1 MKLFAQHG
9 YGPGDKIINGFKDNT
24 IDGVIFSARYEKM
37 EKIPGDAKDINSVSS
52 DAEIL
57 LDPEFYA
64 CFYAHQPDAKLGGLN
79 EWPYFSTQ
87 RRSQL
92 ESSEIVEKVLADTFD
107 TVVDLPL
114 TSIIAPNI
122 FIPRSFNSIEAVI
135 AKNFIRKT
143 QQLFEKTGDKRKVF
157 ATLAIDRTTLIDQT
171 EFEAFLNDIT
181 ALDNPPD
188 GFYIIVGGGIT
199 DDRTEISRS
208 ELIHADV
215 IAGWMMLNFTL
226 SINGFKVINGFSDI
240 LTPFLGCAGGYAGAT
255 GWWSNLRMFSM
266 SRYINTVSGGRLPTI
281 RYLSNAL
288 LNRITHSER
297 KAFVKLIPEINNGLP
312 RDSDYEG
319 GEPDRK
325 VEVLQSWEAISHLN
339 NENIVSDMDESLKLL
354 KNMVNR
360 AEITYTNLAGYGLP
374 VNREAN
380 REYMEA
386 LMKSIQTFRRNAE
399 I

>member
-9 YGPGDKIINGFKDNT
+9 YGPGDKIINGFKDNI

-37 EKIPGDAKDINSVSS
+37 EKILGDVRDITSVFSN
-52 DAEIL
+52 AEIL

-92 ESSEIVEKVLADTFD
+92 ESSEKVEKILADTFD
-107 TVVDLPL
+107 TLVDLPL

-143 QQLFEKTGDKRKVF
+143 QQLFEETGDKRNVF
-157 ATLAIDRTTLIDQT
+157 ATLAIDRDTLIDQT

-199 DDRTEISRS
+199 DYRTKISRS

-288 LNRITHSER
+288 LNRITHDER
-297 KAFVKLIPEINNGLP
+297 RAFVKLIPEINNGLP

-339 NENIVSDMDESLKLL
+339 NENIVSEMDESLQLL
-354 KNMVNR
+354 EDVVNR
-360 AEITYTNLAGYGLP
+360 AEITHTNLAGYGLP

-386 LMKSIQTFRRNAE
+386 LMESIRVFRSNAE

>member
-9 YGPGDKIINGFKDNT
+9 YGPGDKILNGFKHRT
-24 IDGVIFSARYEKM
+24 IDGVIFSARYEKK
-37 EKIPGDAKDINSVSS
+37 EKITSDAENIRSISS
-52 DAEIL
+52 EAEIL
-57 LDPEFYA
+57 LDPECYS

-79 EWPYFSTQ
+79 EWSYFFPQ

-92 ESSEIVEKVLADTFD
+92 ETSESVEKILTDTFD

-143 QQLFEKTGDKRKVF
+143 HQLFEKTGDKRNVF
-157 ATLAIDRTTLIDQT
+157 ATLAIGRDTLIDQT

-199 DDRTEISRS
+199 DDRTEITSS
-208 ELIHADV
+208 EIIHADV
-215 IAGWMMLNFTL
+215 IAGWMMLNYTL

-266 SRYINTVSGGRLPTI
+266 SRYINAVSGGRLPTI

-297 KAFVKLIPEINNGLP
+297 RAFVNLIPEINNGLP

-325 VEVLQSWEAISHLN
+325 VEVLQFWEAISHLN
-339 NENIVSDMDESLKLL
+339 NKTIVSDINESLQMLED
-354 KNMVNR
+354 MVNR
-360 AEITYTNLAGYGLP
+360 AERNYTNLAGYGLP

-386 LMKSIQTFRRNAE
+386 LMESIQTFRRNAE

>member
-9 YGPGDKIINGFKDNT
+9 YGPGDKTINGFKDNS

-37 EKIPGDAKDINSVSS
+37 EKIPGDVKDINSVSS
-52 DAEIL
+52 HAEIL
-57 LDPEFYA
+57 LDPEFHA

-92 ESSEIVEKVLADTFD
+92 ESSETVDKILADTFD
-107 TVVDLPL
+107 TVVNLPL
-114 TSIIAPNI
+114 TSIVAPNI

-143 QQLFEKTGDKRKVF
+143 RQLFEKTGDKRQVF
-157 ATLAIDRTTLIDQT
+157 ATLAIDRATLIDQT

-208 ELIHADV
+208 EIIHADV
-215 IAGWMMLNFTL
+215 IAGWMMLNYTL

-281 RYLSNAL
+281 QYLSNAL

-297 KAFVKLIPEINNGLP
+297 RAFVKLIPEINNGLP

-325 VEVLQSWEAISHLN
+325 AEVLQSWEAISHLN
-339 NENIVSDMDESLKLL
+339 NENIVSDMHESLQSVE
-354 KNMVNR
+354 NMVNR

-374 VNREAN
+374 VNKEAN

-386 LMKSIQTFRRNAE
+386 LMESIQAFRRNAE

>member
-9 YGPGDKIINGFKDNT
+9 YGPGDKIINGFKDNS

-37 EKIPGDAKDINSVSS
+37 EKIPGDAKDINSVSA

-92 ESSEIVEKVLADTFD
+92 ESSETVEKVLADTFG

-143 QQLFEKTGDKRKVF
+143 QQLFKKTGDKRNVF
-157 ATLAIDRTTLIDQT
+157 ATLAIDRTALIDQT

-208 ELIHADV
+208 EIIHADV
-215 IAGWMMLNFTL
+215 IAGWMMLNYTL

-297 KAFVKLIPEINNGLP
+297 RAFAKLIPEINNGLP
-312 RDSDYEG
+312 RDSDYEE

-339 NENIVSDMDESLKLL
+339 NENIVSDIDESLQLL
-354 KNMVNR
+354 ENMLNR
-360 AEITYTNLAGYGLP
+360 AEITHTNLAGYGLP

-386 LMKSIQTFRRNAE
+386 LMESIQAFRRNAE

>member
-9 YGPGDKIINGFKDNT
+9 YSPGDKIINGFKDNT

-37 EKIPGDAKDINSVSS
+37 EKIPGDAKEINSVSA

-64 CFYAHQPDAKLGGLN
+64 CFYAHQPDVKLGGLN

-92 ESSEIVEKVLADTFD
+92 ESSETVEKILADTFD
-107 TVVDLPL
+107 TVVNLPL

-143 QQLFEKTGDKRKVF
+143 QQLFKKTGDKRNVF
-157 ATLAIDRTTLIDQT
+157 ATLAIDRDTLLDQT
-171 EFEAFLNDIT
+171 EFEEFLNDIT

-208 ELIHADV
+208 DIIHVDV
-215 IAGWMMLNFTL
+215 IAGWMMLNYTL

-240 LTPFLGCAGGYAGAT
+240 LTPFLGCAGCYAGAT

-266 SRYINTVSGGRLPTI
+266 SRYISTVSGGRLPTI

-288 LNRITHSER
+288 LNRITHGER
-297 KAFVKLIPEINNGLP
+297 RAFIKLIPEINNGLP
-312 RDSDYEG
+312 RDSDYEV

-339 NENIVSDMDESLKLL
+339 NENIVSDMGESLQSLE
-354 KNMVNR
+354 NMVNR

-386 LMKSIQTFRRNAE
+386 LMESIQAFRRNAE

>member
-24 IDGVIFSARYEKM
+24 IDGVIFSARYEKI
-37 EKIPGDAKDINSVSS
+37 EKIPGDTNNIRSISA

-64 CFYAHQPDAKLGGLN
+64 CFYANQSDAKLGGLN
-79 EWPYFSTQ
+79 DWPYFYPQ

-92 ESSEIVEKVLADTFD
+92 ETSEIVDKILANTFD

-143 QQLFEKTGDKRKVF
+143 QHLFQKTGDKRNVF
-157 ATLAIDRTTLIDQT
+157 ATLAIDRDTLLDQT

-188 GFYIIVGGGIT
+188 GFYIIVGGGVT

-226 SINGFKVINGFSDI
+226 SINGFKVVNGFSDI

-288 LNRITHSER
+288 LNRITHTER
-297 KAFVKLIPEINNGLP
+297 RAFAELIPEINNGLY

-319 GEPDRK
+319 GEPNRK
-325 VEVLQSWEAISHLN
+325 VEVLQTWETISHLN
-339 NENIVSDMDESLKLL
+339 HENIVSDMNKSLQLL
-354 KNMVNR
+354 ENMVNR
-360 AEITYTNLAGYGLP
+360 AEITYTNLAGYGLS
-374 VNREAN
+374 VNREPN
-380 REYMEA
+380 REYIQA
-386 LMKSIQTFRRNAE
+386 LMESIQTFKRNAE

>member
-64 CFYAHQPDAKLGGLN
+64 CFYAHQPDTKLGGLN

-92 ESSEIVEKVLADTFD
+92 ESSETVEKILADTFD

-143 QQLFEKTGDKRKVF
+143 QQLFEKTGDNRNVF
-157 ATLAIDRTTLIDQT
+157 ATLAIDRDTLLDQT

-297 KAFVKLIPEINNGLP
+297 RAFVALMPEINNGLP

-339 NENIVSDMDESLKLL
+339 NENIVSDMDESLQSLEK
-354 KNMVNR
+354 MVNR

-386 LMKSIQTFRRNAE
+386 LMESIQAFRRNAE

>member
-9 YGPGDKIINGFKDNT
+9 YGPGDKIINGVKDSS

-37 EKIPGDAKDINSVSS
+37 EKIPGDAKDITSVSA

-92 ESSEIVEKVLADTFD
+92 ESSETVDKILADTFD
-107 TVVDLPL
+107 TLVNLPL

-122 FIPRSFNSIEAVI
+122 FIPRSFNFIEAVI

-143 QQLFEKTGDKRKVF
+143 QQLFEETGDKRNVF
-157 ATLAIDRTTLIDQT
+157 ATLAIDRDTLIDQT

-199 DDRTEISRS
+199 DYRTKISRS

-266 SRYINTVSGGRLPTI
+266 SRYINTVSGGKLPTI

-288 LNRITHSER
+288 LNRITHDER
-297 KAFVKLIPEINNGLP
+297 RAFVKLIPEINNGLP

-325 VEVLQSWEAISHLN
+325 AEVLQSWEAISHLN
-339 NENIVSDMDESLKLL
+339 NENIVSDMDESLQSLE
-354 KNMVNR
+354 NMLNR
-360 AEITYTNLAGYGLP
+360 AEITYTNLTGYGLP

-386 LMKSIQTFRRNAE
+386 LMESIQAFRKNAE

>member
-9 YGPGDKIINGFKDNT
+9 YGPGDKIINGFKDDA
-24 IDGVIFSARYEKM
+24 IDGVIFSARYEKI

-52 DAEIL
+52 HAEIL

-92 ESSEIVEKVLADTFD
+92 ESSETVEKILADTFD

-143 QQLFEKTGDKRKVF
+143 QQLFKKTGDKRNVF
-157 ATLAIDRTTLIDQT
+157 ATLAIDRDTLLDQT

-181 ALDNPPD
+181 VLDNPPD

-199 DDRTEISRS
+199 DDRTKISRS

-288 LNRITHSER
+288 LNRITHDER
-297 KAFVKLIPEINNGLP
+297 RAFV
-312 RDSDYEG
+312 
-319 GEPDRK
+319 
-325 VEVLQSWEAISHLN
+325 
-339 NENIVSDMDESLKLL
+339 
-354 KNMVNR
+354 
-360 AEITYTNLAGYGLP
+360 
-374 VNREAN
+374 
-380 REYMEA
+380 
-386 LMKSIQTFRRNAE
+386 
-399 I
+399 

>member
-37 EKIPGDAKDINSVSS
+37 EKILGDAKDINLVSS

-208 ELIHADV
+208 EIIHADV
-215 IAGWMMLNFTL
+215 VAGWMMLNYTL

-297 KAFVKLIPEINNGLP
+297 RAFVKLIPEINNGLP

-325 VEVLQSWEAISHLN
+325 VEVLQSWEAISRLN
-339 NENIVSDMDESLKLL
+339 NENIVSDMDESLQSLE
-354 KNMVNR
+354 NMVNR

-386 LMKSIQTFRRNAE
+386 LMESIQAFRSNAE

>member
-92 ESSEIVEKVLADTFD
+92 ESSETVEKVLADTFD

-188 GFYIIVGGGIT
+188 GFYIIVGGGIA

-208 ELIHADV
+208 EIIHADV

-266 SRYINTVSGGRLPTI
+266 SRYIRTDGKGRQPI
-281 RYLSNAL
+281 VRYLSNVL
-288 LNRITHSER
+288 LNRITHIER
-297 KAFVKLIPEINNGLP
+297 RAFARLLPEINNGTP
-312 RDSDYEG
+312 HDREYEK

-325 VEVLQSWEAISHLN
+325 AEALQTWEAISQLN
-339 NENIVSDMDESLKLL
+339 DNNVTSEIDESMHRLAHI
-354 KNMVNR
+354 VNS
-360 AEITYTNLAGYGLP
+360 AEIAYTNLAGYGPSINKESNTEYILAL
-374 VNREAN
+374 REA
-380 REYMEA
+380 
-386 LMKSIQTFRRNAE
+386 IQVFSRKAE

>member
-52 DAEIL
+52 NAEIL

-64 CFYAHQPDAKLGGLN
+64 CFYTHQPDAKLGGLN

-199 DDRTEISRS
+199 GDRTEISRS

-281 RYLSNAL
+281 RYLSDAL

-312 RDSDYEG
+312 RDSDYER

-354 KNMVNR
+354 ENMVNR

-386 LMKSIQTFRRNAE
+386 LMESIQAFRRNAE

>member
-1 MKLFAQHG
+1 MKLFAQQG

-37 EKIPGDAKDINSVSS
+37 EKIPGDAKDINSVSA

-64 CFYAHQPDAKLGGLN
+64 CFYAHQPEAKLGGLN

-107 TVVDLPL
+107 TVVNLPL

-143 QQLFEKTGDKRKVF
+143 QQLFKKTGDKRNVF
-157 ATLAIDRTTLIDQT
+157 ATLAIDRDTLLDQT

-199 DDRTEISRS
+199 DYRTKISRS

-288 LNRITHSER
+288 LNRITHDER
-297 KAFVKLIPEINNGLP
+297 RAFVKLIPEINNGLP

-325 VEVLQSWEAISHLN
+325 LEILQSWEAISHLN

-354 KNMVNR
+354 KNMLNR

-386 LMKSIQTFRRNAE
+386 LMESIQAFRRNAE

>member
-9 YGPGDKIINGFKDNT
+9 YGPGDKIINGFKDNI

-37 EKIPGDAKDINSVSS
+37 EKISGDARDITSVFSN
-52 DAEIL
+52 AEIL

-92 ESSEIVEKVLADTFD
+92 ETSETVEKILADTFD

-114 TSIIAPNI
+114 TTIIAPNI

-143 QQLFEKTGDKRKVF
+143 RQLFEKTGDKRNVF
-157 ATLAIDRTTLIDQT
+157 ATLAIDRDALIDQT

-199 DDRTEISRS
+199 DYRTEISRS

-288 LNRITHSER
+288 LNRITHDER
-297 KAFVKLIPEINNGLP
+297 RAFVKLIPEINNGLP

-339 NENIVSDMDESLKLL
+339 NENIVSDMDESLQSLE
-354 KNMVNR
+354 NMVNR

-386 LMKSIQTFRRNAE
+386 LMESIQAFRRNAE

>member
-9 YGPGDKIINGFKDNT
+9 YGPGDKIINGFKDNS

-37 EKIPGDAKDINSVSS
+37 EKIPGDVKDINSVSS
-52 DAEIL
+52 HAEIL
-57 LDPEFYA
+57 LDPEFHA

-92 ESSEIVEKVLADTFD
+92 ESSETVDKILADTFD
-107 TVVDLPL
+107 TVVNLPL
-114 TSIIAPNI
+114 TSIVAPNI

-143 QQLFEKTGDKRKVF
+143 RQLFEKTGDKRQVF
-157 ATLAIDRTTLIDQT
+157 ATLAIDRATLIDQT

-208 ELIHADV
+208 EIIHADV
-215 IAGWMMLNFTL
+215 IAGWMMLNYTL

-297 KAFVKLIPEINNGLP
+297 RAFVKLIPEINNGLP

-325 VEVLQSWEAISHLN
+325 AEVLQSWEAISHLN
-339 NENIVSDMDESLKLL
+339 NENIVSDMHESLQSVE
-354 KNMVNR
+354 NMVNR

-374 VNREAN
+374 VNKEAN

-386 LMKSIQTFRRNAE
+386 LMESIQAFRRNAE

>member
-9 YGPGDKIINGFKDNT
+9 YGPGDKIINGFKDNI

-37 EKIPGDAKDINSVSS
+37 EKILGDVRDITSVFSN
-52 DAEIL
+52 AEIL

-92 ESSEIVEKVLADTFD
+92 ESSEKVEKILADTFD
-107 TVVDLPL
+107 TLVDLPL

-143 QQLFEKTGDKRKVF
+143 QQLFEETGDKRNVF
-157 ATLAIDRTTLIDQT
+157 ATLAIDRDTLIDQT

-199 DDRTEISRS
+199 DYRTEISRS

-215 IAGWMMLNFTL
+215 IAGWMMLNYTL

-288 LNRITHSER
+288 LNRITHDER
-297 KAFVKLIPEINNGLP
+297 RAFVKLIPEINNGLP

-339 NENIVSDMDESLKLL
+339 NENIVSEMDESLQLL
-354 KNMVNR
+354 EDVVNR
-360 AEITYTNLAGYGLP
+360 AEITHTNLAGYGLP

-386 LMKSIQTFRRNAE
+386 LMESIRVFRSNAE

>member
-52 DAEIL
+52 NAEIL

-64 CFYAHQPDAKLGGLN
+64 CFYTHQPDAKLGGLN

-199 DDRTEISRS
+199 GDRTEISRS

-281 RYLSNAL
+281 RYLSDAL

-312 RDSDYEG
+312 RDSDYER

-339 NENIVSDMDESLKLL
+339 NENIVSDMD
-354 KNMVNR
+354 
-360 AEITYTNLAGYGLP
+360 
-374 VNREAN
+374 
-380 REYMEA
+380 
-386 LMKSIQTFRRNAE
+386 
-399 I
+399 

>member
-9 YGPGDKIINGFKDNT
+9 YGPGDKIINGFKDNI

-37 EKIPGDAKDINSVSS
+37 EKILCDVRDITSVFSN
-52 DAEIL
+52 AEIL

-92 ESSEIVEKVLADTFD
+92 ESSEKVEKILADTFD
-107 TVVDLPL
+107 TLVDLPL

-143 QQLFEKTGDKRKVF
+143 QQLFEETGDKRNVF
-157 ATLAIDRTTLIDQT
+157 ATLAIDRDTLIDQT

-199 DDRTEISRS
+199 DYRTEISRS

-215 IAGWMMLNFTL
+215 IAGWMMLNYTL

-288 LNRITHSER
+288 LNRITHDER
-297 KAFVKLIPEINNGLP
+297 RAFVKLIPEINNGLP

-339 NENIVSDMDESLKLL
+339 NENIVSEMDESLQLL
-354 KNMVNR
+354 EDVVNR
-360 AEITYTNLAGYGLP
+360 AEITHTNLAGYGLP

-386 LMKSIQTFRRNAE
+386 LMESIRVFRRNAE

>member
-37 EKIPGDAKDINSVSS
+37 EKILDDAKDINSVSA

-92 ESSEIVEKVLADTFD
+92 ESSEKVERILADTFD
-107 TVVDLPL
+107 TLVNLPL

-143 QQLFEKTGDKRKVF
+143 QQLFEETGDKRNVF
-157 ATLAIDRTTLIDQT
+157 ATLAIDRDTLIDQT

-199 DDRTEISRS
+199 DYRTKISRS

-215 IAGWMMLNFTL
+215 IAGWMMLNYTL

-288 LNRITHSER
+288 LNRITHDER
-297 KAFVKLIPEINNGLP
+297 RAFVKLIPEINNGLP

-325 VEVLQSWEAISHLN
+325 IEVLQSWEAISHLN
-339 NENIVSDMDESLKLL
+339 NENIVSEMDESLQSLE
-354 KNMVNR
+354 NMVNR

-386 LMKSIQTFRRNAE
+386 LMESIQAFRSNAE

>member
-9 YGPGDKIINGFKDNT
+9 YGPGDKIINGFKDNS

-37 EKIPGDAKDINSVSS
+37 EKIPGDVKDINSVSS
-52 DAEIL
+52 HAEIL
-57 LDPEFYA
+57 LDPEFHA

-92 ESSEIVEKVLADTFD
+92 ESSETVDKILADTFD
-107 TVVDLPL
+107 TVVNLPL
-114 TSIIAPNI
+114 TSIVAPNI

-143 QQLFEKTGDKRKVF
+143 RQLFEKTGDKRQVF
-157 ATLAIDRTTLIDQT
+157 ATLAIDRATLIDQT

-181 ALDNPPD
+181 ALDSPPD

-208 ELIHADV
+208 EIIHADV
-215 IAGWMMLNFTL
+215 IAGWMMLNYTL

-281 RYLSNAL
+281 QYLSNAL

-297 KAFVKLIPEINNGLP
+297 RAFVKLIPEINNGLP

-325 VEVLQSWEAISHLN
+325 AEVLQSWEAISHLN
-339 NENIVSDMDESLKLL
+339 NENIVSDMHESLQSVE
-354 KNMVNR
+354 NMVNR

-374 VNREAN
+374 VNKEAN

-386 LMKSIQTFRRNAE
+386 LMESIQAFRRNAE

>member
-9 YGPGDKIINGFKDNT
+9 YGPGNKIINGLKDNA
-24 IDGVIFSARYEKM
+24 IDGVIFSARYEKI

-52 DAEIL
+52 HAEIL

-92 ESSEIVEKVLADTFD
+92 ESSETVEKILADTFD

-143 QQLFEKTGDKRKVF
+143 QQLFKKTGDKRNVF
-157 ATLAIDRTTLIDQT
+157 ATLAIDRDTLLDQT

-199 DDRTEISRS
+199 DDRTKISRS

-288 LNRITHSER
+288 LNRITHDER
-297 KAFVKLIPEINNGLP
+297 RAFVKLIPEINNGLP

-319 GEPDRK
+319 GEPERK

-339 NENIVSDMDESLKLL
+339 NGNIVSDIDESLQSLE
-354 KNMVNR
+354 NMVNR
-360 AEITYTNLAGYGLP
+360 SERTYTNLAGYGLP

-386 LMKSIQTFRRNAE
+386 LMESIQAFRKNAE

>member
-143 QQLFEKTGDKRKVF
+143 QQLFEKTGDKRNVF
-157 ATLAIDRTTLIDQT
+157 ATLAIDRDTLLDQT

-181 ALDNPPD
+181 VLDNPPD

-266 SRYINTVSGGRLPTI
+266 SRYINTVRGGRLPTI

-297 KAFVKLIPEINNGLP
+297 RAFVKLIPEINNGLP
-312 RDSDYEG
+312 RDSDYEEG
-319 GEPDRK
+319 GPDRK

-339 NENIVSDMDESLKLL
+339 NENIVSDMDESLQSLE
-354 KNMVNR
+354 NMVNR

-386 LMKSIQTFRRNAE
+386 LMESIQAFRRNAE

>member
-64 CFYAHQPDAKLGGLN
+64 SFYAHQPDTKLGGLN

-92 ESSEIVEKVLADTFD
+92 ESSETVEKILADTFD

-143 QQLFEKTGDKRKVF
+143 QQLFEKTGDNRNVF
-157 ATLAIDRTTLIDQT
+157 ATLAIDRDTLLDQT

-215 IAGWMMLNFTL
+215 IAGWMMLNFSL

-297 KAFVKLIPEINNGLP
+297 RAFVELIPEINNGLP

-339 NENIVSDMDESLKLL
+339 NENIVSDMDESLQSLEK
-354 KNMVNR
+354 MVNR

-380 REYMEA
+380 REYMKA
-386 LMKSIQTFRRNAE
+386 LMESIQAFRRNAE

>member
-297 KAFVKLIPEINNGLP
+297 RAFVKLIPEINNGLP

-325 VEVLQSWEAISHLN
+325 VEVLQSWEAISYLN
-339 NENIVSDMDESLKLL
+339 NENIFSDMDESLQSLE
-354 KNMVNR
+354 NMVNR

-386 LMKSIQTFRRNAE
+386 LMESIQAFRRNAE